1 MNTTIKNRRWT
12 NKEITIAKETLK
24 LTNGNQKNAAIIL
37 STQLD
42 RSLISI
48 QVRLCSLAKKHPSLR
63 KENIARRRMKI
74 KPAPVEV
81 PVEAPVVETV
91 QEQTFET
98 ETVIKVK
105 EFIIE
110 GNKLIITF

>member
-1 MNTTIKNRRWT
+1 MNPTIKNRRWT
-12 NKEITIAKETLK
+12 NKETNLLKETLK
-24 LTNGNQKNAAIIL
+24 LTNGNQKNAASIL

-63 KENIARRRMKI
+63 KENIARRKMRNTLET
-74 KPAPVEV
+74 ASVEN
-81 PVEAPVVETV
+81 
-91 QEQTFET
+91 TFET
-98 ETVIKVK
+98 EKVIKIK
-105 EFIIE
+105 EFVIE

>member
-1 MNTTIKNRRWT
+1 MNTTITRNRWT
-12 NKEITIAKETLK
+12 NKETNLLKETLK
-24 LTNGNQKNAAIIL
+24 LTNGNQKRAAIIL

-63 KENIARRRMKI
+63 KANIAKRIVKA
-74 KPAPVEV
+74 K
-81 PVEAPVVETV
+81 
-91 QEQTFET
+91 QT
-98 ETVIKVK
+98 ETIAPTIDAGTVVKVK
-105 EFIIE
+105 EFVIE

>member
-1 MNTTIKNRRWT
+1 MNQTIMNRRWT
-12 NKEITIAKETLK
+12 NKETNLLKETLK
-24 LTNGNQKNAAIIL
+24 LTNGNQKNAASIL

-48 QVRLCSLAKKHPSLR
+48 QVRLCTLAKKHPSLR
-63 KENIARRRMKI
+63 KANIARRKMRNR
-74 KPAPVEV
+74 PEA
-81 PVEAPVVETV
+81 APVVDTK
-91 QEQTFET
+91 FET

-105 EFIIE
+105 EFVIE

>member
-1 MNTTIKNRRWT
+1 MNPTIKNRRWT
-12 NKEITIAKETLK
+12 NKETNLLKETLK

-37 STQLD
+37 SSQLD

-63 KENIARRRMKI
+63 KENIARRKMRNT
-74 KPAPVEV
+74 PETAPVEN
-81 PVEAPVVETV
+81 
-91 QEQTFET
+91 TFET
-98 ETVIKVK
+98 EKVIKIK
-105 EFIIE
+105 EFVIE

>member
-1 MNTTIKNRRWT
+1 MNPTIKNRRWT
-12 NKEITIAKETLK
+12 NKETNLLKETLK

-37 STQLD
+37 SSQLD

-63 KENIARRRMKI
+63 KENIARRKMKSTHET
-74 KPAPVEV
+74 APVES
-81 PVEAPVVETV
+81 
-91 QEQTFET
+91 TFET
-98 ETVIKVK
+98 EKVIKIK
-105 EFIIE
+105 EFVIE

>member
-1 MNTTIKNRRWT
+1 MNPTIKNRRWT
-12 NKEITIAKETLK
+12 NKETNLLKETLK
-24 LTNGNQKNAAIIL
+24 LTNGNQKNAASIL

-63 KENIARRRMKI
+63 KENIARRKMRNA
-74 KPAPVEV
+74 PETAPVES
-81 PVEAPVVETV
+81 A
-91 QEQTFET
+91 FET
-98 ETVIKVK
+98 EKVIKIK
-105 EFIIE
+105 EFVIE

>member
-1 MNTTIKNRRWT
+1 MNPTIKNRRWT
-12 NKEITIAKETLK
+12 NKETNLLKETLK
-24 LTNGNQKNAAIIL
+24 LTNGNQKNAASIL

-48 QVRLCSLAKKHPSLR
+48 QVRLCTLAKKHPSLR
-63 KENIARRRMKI
+63 KANIAKRKMRN
-74 KPAPVEV
+74 APETV
-81 PVEAPVVETV
+81 PVETK
-91 QEQTFET
+91 FET

-105 EFIIE
+105 EFVIE

>member
-1 MNTTIKNRRWT
+1 MNQTIVNRRWT
-12 NKEITIAKETLK
+12 NKETNLLKETLK
-24 LTNGNQKNAAIIL
+24 LTNGNQKNAASIL

-48 QVRLCSLAKKHPSLR
+48 QVRLCTLAKKHPSLR
-63 KENIARRRMKI
+63 KANIARRKMRNT
-74 KPAPVEV
+74 PEAAPVE
-81 PVEAPVVETV
+81 TK
-91 QEQTFET
+91 FET

-105 EFIIE
+105 EFVIE